1 MSGIDTDE
9 IRAWANKHSYEGP
22 ATTQIAA
29 RHCMDLADEVDRLA
43 NALQAFA
50 ANARITRGEES

>member
-9 IRAWANKHSYEGP
+9 IRAWANEHFYEIG
-22 ATTQIAA
+22 A
-29 RHCMDLADEVDRLA
+29 RYCLDLADEVDRLA

-50 ANARITRGEES
+50 ANARITRDEES